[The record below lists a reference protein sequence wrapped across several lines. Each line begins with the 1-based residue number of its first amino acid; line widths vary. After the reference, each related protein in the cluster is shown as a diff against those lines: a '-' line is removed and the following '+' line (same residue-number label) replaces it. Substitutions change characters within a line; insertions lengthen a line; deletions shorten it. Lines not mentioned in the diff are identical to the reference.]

1 MQSSG
6 TFLGFDPDFIQV
18 PAQGTIQFWARE
30 RIERKLL
37 HLMRNAEDSSKLQS
51 GAAAKIYGIATFFEL
66 GVWGRLGCG
75 GLAPIK
81 RRQQEHT
88 SELTEELRPCFNLLR
103 IIIATKFFRPIEIW
117 PHVGLCFLAGSDA
130 AS

>member
-66 GVWGRLGCG
+66 DVWGRLGCG

-88 SELTEELRPCFNLLR
+88 SELTEELRPCFNLLQ
-103 IIIATKFFRPIEIW
+103 IFIATKFLRQIEIW
-117 PHVGLCFLAGSDA
+117 PHVGLCFIA
-130 AS
+130 ASDDAS